1 VDFHIVSDS
10 YLRNKQ
16 ILFIIMKEFRVCKS
30 IIAAVV
36 ASCMLSS
43 CATIV
48 SGGDPSITIKGDI
61 DEPVNIKTEKQT
73 YTGVVLPAVVKVSR
87 RKINGQHIQITSQN
101 HTFDDIVLK
110 RKINGWA
117 FGNILIGGLIGLA
130 IDCAT
135 NCASAPAEKE
145 YMLVPQSKENKENN
159 VSAK

>member
-1 VDFHIVSDS
+1 
-10 YLRNKQ
+10 
-16 ILFIIMKEFRVCKS
+16 MKEFRVCKS
-30 IIAAVV
+30 IIAVVV

-159 VSAK
+159 DSAK